1 MRTRVYG
8 DANPLLLASI
18 YGLRSYDTA
27 SGSADHRHTNATASS
42 NVGTYQTSSQITIL
56 PPTAIG
62 CGPCGTGSHTTM
74 GMRVNGVDVL
84 FPRTATLQE
93 VVNRFNAETWRTGVT
108 AAIRPEGGFTL
119 TSANTFTY
127 IGMGVTVG
135 DAAAWLGLP
144 SAFATTMTVTPRQL
158 QAVSTDGTAYR
169 ILNLPGTLTVTPRPI
184 EVTANG
190 GSSSYGSRRPI
201 PACTVTGLVNGDT
214 LSGLSNSFGISN
226 LTGAGSYT
234 LTVDGTSSSNPN
246 YTDRPPQRHLDR
258 RPGTAHRDGNGGS
271 SVYGDSPT
279 NPGFTVSGLRN
290 GDTLSGLVELVRH
303 HQSHQRRQLH
313 AERQRH
319 VQATR
324 TITLTR
330 QTGTWTVSRPTSS

>member
-1 MRTRVYG
+1 
-8 DANPLLLASI
+8 
-18 YGLRSYDTA
+18 
-27 SGSADHRHTNATASS
+27 
-42 NVGTYQTSSQITIL
+42 
-56 PPTAIG
+56 
-62 CGPCGTGSHTTM
+62 M
-74 GMRVNGVDVL
+74 GMRVNGIDVL

-144 SAFATTMTVTPRQL
+144 SAFATTMTVAPRQL

-190 GSSSYGSRRPI
+190 GSSSYGDA
-201 PACTVTGLVNGDT
+201 PANPGLSATGLVNGDT
-214 LSGLSNSFGISN
+214 LSGLSNSFGIGN

-234 LTVDGTSSSNPN
+234 LNVNGTFSNAN
-246 YTDRPPQRHLDR
+246 YTITSRNT
-258 RPGTAHRDGNGGS
+258 GTWTVNPAQITVTANGGS
-271 SVYGDSPT
+271 SVYGDAPS
-279 NPGFTVSGLRN
+279 NPGFSVSGLRN
-290 GDTLSGLVELVRH
+290 GDTSERSRQLVRH
-303 HQSHQRRQLH
+303 QRSHRRGQLH
-313 AERQRH
+313 AQRQRH
-319 VQATR
+319 VGQSELRDRHPQQRNMDGQSRAGHR
-324 TITLTR
+324 DR
-330 QTGTWTVSRPTSS
+330 QWRQLGLRQLADKSGPDRDGPAQRRHLERLVQRIRH